1 MMFLL
6 SIDLVLSVTQNPM
19 FINSNPRIIKDT
31 NCEYDKKT
39 DLNSSDK
46 SYFLIDEFD
55 TNTSLSSIKL
65 SSSSTNEC
73 QLLYLSESSFIDKNN
88 SNVEDSNNSSDEIIK
103 SKEDIE
109 KSEKNLLLDK
119 NSKNIIGIYNFSY
132 FYNHSIIIL
141 KSVKNFIESFFNY

>member
-6 SIDLVLSVTQNPM
+6 STDLVLSVTQNPM

-73 QLLYLSESSFIDKNN
+73 QLLYLSESSIIDKNN
-88 SNVEDSNNSSDEIIK
+88 SNVKDSNNSSGEINK
-103 SKEDIE
+103 LNEDIE
-109 KSEKNLLLDK
+109 KSEKNLLFDK
-119 NSKNIIGIYNFSY
+119 NSKNIIGKYNFRY